1 MHRLNRVLSGVLVAV
16 AVGACSDALNVTN
29 TNNPDRVRVYARATD
44 IEALIS
50 GAYNSVHNG
59 TFGTDG
65 LAPSARTM
73 SWENASNLANWGLG
87 PRSAIPRSLIDNTRG
102 NPYQGE
108 NQADFNATS
117 RASRSAADGLNRMI
131 LGGVTLGSA
140 AQDARAKAFGW
151 FVLGVGMGYLAMDY
165 DSGTIISP
173 YDELGVIPDLVSYA
187 EVNVGALAALD
198 SALTWTATSTAA
210 TAAGGTNGFPLP
222 NTWINGY
229 APTAADFIKLVRSY
243 RAYFRANVARTPA
256 DRAAVAWAT
265 VAADAALGITTD
277 IMVTIGSGWSMTG
290 NQWWLYAQWHQL
302 HQLIGGMADSTGVY
316 PAWLASANKTQFLI
330 VTADRRFPQG
340 TTRAAQITNS
350 PAVPV
355 GTIPAVRPYFRNRS
369 TADPDAAP
377 WSSYYDWY
385 RMIFWRNASNT
396 GPYPVFVKAQNDLL
410 RAEALIRTGQIP
422 AAAALID
429 ISRVAAGL
437 PALAGVI
444 TTATDVVPGGAGC
457 VPHVPQAPTYLTTA
471 CGTIMEAMKWEY
483 RMETMFVSYVS
494 QWYSGRGWG
503 DLPEGTAVHWP
514 VPYNEMDTRRHP
526 FYNLGGV
533 GSLGGSVGKGNYG
546 Y

>member
-16 AVGACSDALNVTN
+16 AVSACSDALEVTN

-50 GAYNSVHNG
+50 GAYSSVFNG

-87 PRSAIPRSLIDNTRG
+87 PRSAIPRSFIDNTRG

-117 RASRSAADGLNRMI
+117 RASRAAADGLNRMI

-151 FVLGVGMGYLAMDY
+151 FVLGLGMGYLAMDY
-165 DSGTIISP
+165 DSGTVISP
-173 YDELGVIPDLVSYA
+173 YDELGAIPELVGYT
-187 EVNVGALAALD
+187 EVNVAALAALD

-210 TAAGGTNGFPLP
+210 TGTNGFPLP

-229 APTAADFIKLVRSY
+229 APTAADFIKLVRTY
-243 RAYFRANVARTPA
+243 KAYFRANVARTPT
-256 DRAAVAWAT
+256 DRAAVPWAT
-265 VAADAALGITTD
+265 VAADAAAGITTD
-277 IMVTIGSGWSMTG
+277 ILVTIGSGWTMTG

-302 HQLIGGMADSTGVY
+302 HQLLGGMADSTGVY
-316 PAWLASANKTQFLI
+316 DAWLASANKTQFLI

-340 TTRAAQITNS
+340 TTRAAQIANS

-355 GTIPAVRPYFRNRS
+355 GTVPAVRPYFRNRA

-385 RMIFWRNASNT
+385 RMIFWYNNSRT

-410 RAEALIRTGQIP
+410 LAEALIRTNQIP
-422 AAAALID
+422 AAATLID
-429 ISRVAAGL
+429 NSRVAAGL
-437 PALAGVI
+437 PALAGVV
-444 TTATDVVPGGAGC
+444 TTATQAVPGGAVGC
-457 VPHVPQAPTYLTTA
+457 VPHVPQAPGYVTTA
-471 CGTIMEAMKWEY
+471 CGNIMEAMKWEY
-483 RMETMFVSYVS
+483 RMETMFVSYIS
-494 QWYSGRGWG
+494 QWYSSRGWG

-514 VPYNEMDTRRHP
+514 VPYNEMDSRRRS

-533 GSLGGSVGKGNYG
+533 GKLGGSVGKGNYG